1 MSAMVQ
7 IFSWGGSMEHFI
19 FRQMNLAVITVF
31 KSWDRLR
38 YDLSPNFVS
47 KCTKN
52 LVIMI
57 FSNYLIHD
65 FSKMLIIILVC
76 NTAQEHSI
84 VRFKIPPVQL
94 SVTVVNATV
103 NYLIPKAKFIPAT
116 VIVLNVYG
124 MGVSYLLVQ
133 IMWKKMH
140 GKKWNQIAQ
149 KMMYN
154 PPITWQGSSVI

>member
-1 MSAMVQ
+1 
-7 IFSWGGSMEHFI
+7 
-19 FRQMNLAVITVF
+19 
-31 KSWDRLR
+31 
-38 YDLSPNFVS
+38 
-47 KCTKN
+47 
-52 LVIMI
+52 MI
-57 FSNYLIHD
+57 CSNYLIHD

-84 VRFKIPPVQL
+84 VRFKIPPAQL

-103 NYLIPKAKFIPAT
+103 NYLILKAKFIPAT
-116 VIVLNVYG
+116 VIVLNVYA

-140 GKKWNQIAQ
+140 GKWNQIAQ

-154 PPITWQGSSVI
+154 PPKRWQGSSVI